1 MGEYAAGAATRGAG
15 AEGETLMGDMLVKL
29 YELPDPAPQVR
40 ALRDAGVVVRAA
52 MPYEKL
58 PVVTWVRAQ
67 FGAAW
72 AGECD
77 VAFARH
83 PVSCFIAVDQG
94 VLAGFACHDCTCRN
108 FFGPM
113 GVQAA
118 ARGRGIGSALLQCC
132 LHAMAAR
139 GYAYAIIGG
148 VGDGDIYRKVVGA
161 VDIEGSTPGIYRDRL
176 ARDPSCG

>member
-1 MGEYAAGAATRGAG
+1 
-15 AEGETLMGDMLVKL
+15 MGDMLVKL
-29 YELPDPAPQVR
+29 YDLPDLAPRLR
-40 ALRDAGVVVRAA
+40 ALREAGVVVRAA
-52 MPYEKL
+52 MAYEKL
-58 PVVTWVRAQ
+58 PVVAWVRAQ
-67 FGAAW
+67 FGDAW

-83 PVSCFIAVDQG
+83 PVSCFIAIDAG
-94 VLAGFACHDCTCRN
+94 RLAGFACHDCTCPN

-118 ARGRGIGSALLQCC
+118 ARGRGIGGVLLGSC
-132 LHAMAAR
+132 LQAMAAR

-148 VGDGDIYRKVVGA
+148 ACSGDIYRKVAGA

-176 ARDPSCG
+176 MRDPASG